1 MGILPPSPA
10 IGPHRLQNKAQRR
23 TDPGDHPILWH
34 TGKSCRHPRRR
45 RVTHQGGWRRGA
57 RGVHAGSSWLALAA
71 CRVWGRSLPQCR
83 GKSVTYGVKYVD
95 MYRYHI
101 HGCITCKC
109 NVAGHGVKEM
119 NGQRRAK
126 RDEMKSICI
135 QPGAASPYHRTDETR
150 HAAYTYVHM
159 WWYAAS
165 CRLASGHVL
174 SAILATQR
182 GTHCRDSGLGR
193 DLLSC

>member
-57 RGVHAGSSWLALAA
+57 RGVHAGSSWLAVAA

-109 NVAGHGVKEM
+109 NVAGHDVKEM

-126 RDEMKSICI
+126 RDEMKSTS
-135 QPGAASPYHRTDETR
+135 SPERHRLTIVRMR
-150 HAAYTYVHM
+150 HDMLHVHM
-159 WWYAAS
+159 YICGGMPRVAVWRPDMFS
-165 CRLASGHVL
+165 PQSL
-174 SAILATQR
+174 QR